1 MRIDVGPFAVNGA
14 ACKLGDQGRGSPGAG
29 EGKLDIIAWA
39 GYAEDGSTDPK
50 VDWVTPFEQKTG
62 CKTNVKIG
70 NTSDEMVQLMRTG
83 QYDGVSASGE
93 AGCDFAARDLFR
105 NGLICLATLSHSA
118 RSSSLSARLRRGVA
132 NSGIE
137 VDERFIGRR
146 GTGSDGGALRGPV

>member
-1 MRIDVGPFAVNGA
+1 MGA
-14 ACKLGDQGRGSPGAG
+14 AA
-29 EGKLDIIAWA
+29 DIAA
-39 GYAEDGSTDPK
+39 
-50 VDWVTPFEQKTG
+50 
-62 CKTNVKIG
+62 N
-70 NTSDEMVQLMRTG
+70 
-83 QYDGVSASGE
+83 GVSASGE

-137 VDERFIGRR
+137 VEDERFIGRR